1 MKNSASQMV
10 RAGLRARSSRL
21 SLGSLTALVLAAS
34 LTACGGSPSAAPAP
48 SGSASAASTGEYG
61 TVPGSAAEKVP
72 ASLKDK
78 AVTVIVP
85 SNYPPSGYI
94 DEHGK
99 LVGRW
104 VDLAREI
111 GVASG
116 MKFKLE
122 AAPSF
127 DVIIPGLQA
136 KRWDFAIPAFS
147 VTDERR
153 KILDFV
159 TIAESGTGFMVRANS
174 DTSIKAASD
183 VCGLKA
189 AVQEASVQATHAEAL
204 SKACQESGK
213 SPINVQIFKSN
224 DDAIQSI
231 ASSRADV
238 LITDTGQF
246 ALIIPQSNGKFR
258 AESFVYNKSPLA
270 IGFPKGSEL
279 APAVHQSV
287 KDLMDQGVYQKIM
300 EKYKSASDFRDAQL
314 LQ

>member
-1 MKNSASQMV
+1 MKTSASPMIQGV
-10 RAGLRARSSRL
+10 LGARSSRL
-21 SLGSLTALVLAAS
+21 SLASLGVLVLVAS
-34 LTACGGSPSAAPAP
+34 LTACGGATSGAPAQTS
-48 SGSASAASTGEYG
+48 SGATSTSEYG
-61 TVPGSAAEKVP
+61 TVLGSAAAKVP

-78 AVTVIVP
+78 TVTVIVP
-85 SNYPPSGYI
+85 SNYPPSGYMK
-94 DEHGK
+94 DGK

-104 VDLAREI
+104 VDLAKEI
-111 GVASG
+111 SADTGLTFNV
-116 MKFKLE
+116 E
-122 AAPSF
+122 PAPSF

-159 TIAESGTGFMVRANS
+159 TIAESGTGFMVKADS
-174 DTSIKAASD
+174 KASIKAASD

-204 SKACQESGK
+204 NKACQESGK
-213 SPINVQIFKSN
+213 PAVGIQIFKSN
-224 DDAIQSI
+224 DDAIQAI
-231 ASSRADV
+231 ASSRAEV
-238 LITDTGQF
+238 LITDVGQF
-246 ALIIPQSNGKFR
+246 ALIIPESNGKFR

-279 APAVHQSV
+279 APTVHQAI

-300 EKYKSASDFRDAQL
+300 EKYNSAADFRDPQL

>member
-1 MKNSASQMV
+1 
-10 RAGLRARSSRL
+10 L
-21 SLGSLTALVLAAS
+21 LAAS
-34 LTACGGSPSAAPAP
+34 VTGCGGSTSGAPAKAE
-48 SGSASAASTGEYG
+48 SASAKPASEYG
-61 TVPGSAAEKVP
+61 TALGPAAEKVP
-72 ASLKDK
+72 VSLKDK

-85 SNYPPSGYI
+85 SNYPPSGYMQ
-94 DEHGK
+94 DGK

-104 VDLAREI
+104 VDLAKEI
-111 GVASG
+111 GVETG
-116 MKFKLE
+116 LQFKIE
-122 AAPSF
+122 PAPSF

-159 TIAESGTGFMVRANS
+159 TIAESGTGFMVRSSSEA
-174 DTSIKAASD
+174 SIKAASD
-183 VCGLKA
+183 VCGIKA

-213 SPINVQIFKSN
+213 PPVNVQTFKSN
-224 DDAIQSI
+224 DDAIQAI

-238 LITDTGQF
+238 LITDIGQF
-246 ALIIPQSNGKFR
+246 ALIIPESNGKFR
-258 AESFVYNKSPLA
+258 AESFVYSKSPLA

-279 APAVHQSV
+279 APIVHQSV
-287 KDLMDQGVYQKIM
+287 RDLMDQGVYVKIM
-300 EKYKSASDFRDAQL
+300 EKYKSATDFKDPQL